1 MPRFRFTLLNQV
13 YFDFCGA
20 DLSSLFRISWTIDFT
35 LIGNRRLFSVVI
47 NAVSYLRL
55 HKRLLDI
62 LALFV
67 TIYHKYVVEALTCAE
82 VLSPREHGLYRHRLA
97 IFSNRHVCK
106 SNLAFASIGKSRTI
120 YHLILPLAS
129 HDFHQS
135 MVLIVKL
142 VEIFVEV
149 RLS

>member
-1 MPRFRFTLLNQV
+1 MRRFRFALLNQV

-20 DLSSLFRISWTIDFT
+20 DLCSLFRISWTIDLT
-35 LIGNRRLFSVVI
+35 LIRNWRLFSVVI

-67 TIYHKYVVEALTCAE
+67 TVYHKYVVEALTCAE

-97 IFSNRHVCK
+97 VFSNRHVCE
-106 SNLAFASIGKSRTI
+106 SNLAFTSISKSRTI

-129 HDFHQS
+129 HNFHQS
-135 MVLIVKL
+135 VVLIVKL

>member
-1 MPRFRFTLLNQV
+1 MRRLRFTLLNQV
-13 YFDFCGA
+13 NFDFCGA
-20 DLSSLFRISWTIDFT
+20 DLCSLFRISRTIDLT
-35 LIGNRRLFSVVI
+35 LIRNRRLFSVVI

-55 HKRLLDI
+55 HKRLFHI

-67 TIYHKYVVEALTCAE
+67 TVYHKYVVEALTCAE
-82 VLSPREHGLYRHRLA
+82 VLSPREHGLHRHRLTV
-97 IFSNRHVCK
+97 FSNRHVCK
-106 SNLAFASIGKSRTI
+106 SNLAFASVGKSCTI

>member
-1 MPRFRFTLLNQV
+1 MRRLRFTLLNQV
-13 YFDFCGA
+13 NFDFCGA
-20 DLSSLFRISWTIDFT
+20 DLCSLFRISRTIDFT

-67 TIYHKYVVEALTCAE
+67 TVYHKYVVEALTCAE
-82 VLSPREHGLYRHRLA
+82 VLRPREHCLHRHRLA
-97 IFSNRHVCK
+97 VFSNRHVCK
-106 SNLAFASIGKSRTI
+106 SNLAIASVGKSRTI

-129 HDFHQS
+129 HNFHQS
-135 MVLIVKL
+135 MILIVKF
-142 VEIFVEV
+142 VEILIEV
-149 RLS
+149 RLA